1 MSKRT
6 AKIVSIMCVVGAVAA
21 FALGIS
27 FYYLGLPTDAD
38 PDVGR
43 IYPLNNHG
51 YITFMTRKQYL
62 VHIICSNLFMLP
74 FVIAVLID
82 YFYDPFDRG
91 YR

>member
-1 MSKRT
+1 MSNRT
-6 AKIVSIMCVVGAVAA
+6 AKLVSIVCVVAAVVT

-27 FYYLGLPTDAD
+27 FYYLNLPPYAD

-43 IYPLNNHG
+43 VYPLNNHG
-51 YITFMTRKQYL
+51 YITFMTYKQYL
-62 VHIICSNLFMLP
+62 VHEICSSLFMLP